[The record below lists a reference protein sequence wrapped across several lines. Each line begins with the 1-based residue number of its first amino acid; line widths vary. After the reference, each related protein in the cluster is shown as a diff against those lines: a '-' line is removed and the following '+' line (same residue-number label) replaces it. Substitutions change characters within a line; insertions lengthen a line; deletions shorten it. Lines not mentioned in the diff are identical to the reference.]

1 VDSLDE
7 LQLQTLD
14 ECSNDDSSYDSD
26 FGGDDDASGNQHF
39 SGHHDDISRTTSDTL
54 GAEYADYVSAAAYKS
69 RVDFALKLG
78 YTERLVQTAISKLG
92 PEPTQDQLLAVSLQ
106 KIYVII
112 TSVIISA
119 GVTVNQSSLYCLVAR
134 AGCCYFSFY
143 CVSILNPSDSYLQ
156 LSI

>member
-1 VDSLDE
+1 MNCCVLTESFSFPQCYVDSLDE

-26 FGGDDDASGNQHF
+26 FGGDDDTSSSQHF
-39 SGHHDDISRTTSDTL
+39 GGHHDISRTTSDTL

-106 KIYVII
+106 TIYTMIF
-112 TSVIISA
+112 A
-119 GVTVNQSSLYCLVAR
+119 MK
-134 AGCCYFSFY
+134 
-143 CVSILNPSDSYLQ
+143 SYL
-156 LSI
+156 LYK

>member
-1 VDSLDE
+1 MTESFSFPSAQCYVDSLDE

-26 FGGDDDASGNQHF
+26 FGGDDDASSGQHF
-39 SGHHDDISRTTSDTL
+39 GGHHDDISRTTSDTL

-106 KIYVII
+106 TIYIHYYDLRYEV
-112 TSVIISA
+112 
-119 GVTVNQSSLYCLVAR
+119 
-134 AGCCYFSFY
+134 
-143 CVSILNPSDSYLQ
+143 
-156 LSI
+156 LSII

>member
-1 VDSLDE
+1 MNCCVLTESFSFPQCYVDSLDE

-26 FGGDDDASGNQHF
+26 FGGDDDTSSSQHF
-39 SGHHDDISRTTSDTL
+39 GGHHDISRTTSDTL

-106 KIYVII
+106 TMYIMIFAMK
-112 TSVIISA
+112 
-119 GVTVNQSSLYCLVAR
+119 
-134 AGCCYFSFY
+134 
-143 CVSILNPSDSYLQ
+143 SYL
-156 LSI
+156 LYK

>member
-26 FGGDDDASGNQHF
+26 FGGDDDTSSSQHF
-39 SGHHDDISRTTSDTL
+39 GGHHDISRTTSDTL

-106 KIYVII
+106 TIYTMIF
-112 TSVIISA
+112 A
-119 GVTVNQSSLYCLVAR
+119 MK
-134 AGCCYFSFY
+134 
-143 CVSILNPSDSYLQ
+143 SYL
-156 LSI
+156 LYK